1 MDSTQIYTL
10 VNSVVAQG
18 MGEQIEVVDA
28 STLVSLGNTVLS
40 SSANTEAF
48 LNTLAQR
55 IGKTIISYRKY
66 TSKLS
71 DMVID
76 DFQMGAILQKIKV
89 SMPTAEADESY
100 DLTDGASVDHYKIAK
115 PEATP
120 KLFVTRTPYQYHIT
134 IQDEHL
140 REAFTDV
147 NKMGSFISAIFGEM
161 QNAIELGLE
170 GLGRTC
176 LGNFIAEVAG
186 TDREIKLVTLYNAE
200 SGESLTPAT
209 AMLSDPFLRYAV
221 KTMNT
226 YSKRLT
232 DMSKLYNDG
241 TETRHTP
248 KDKQKLRVFTDF
260 EAALETVVQWSAF
273 HKELVDLGSF
283 SEMNYFQSED
293 TPNEISIKRA
303 SDSTETSVEN
313 IVGTLTDVDALG
325 IYKRMNIV
333 RTTPV
338 NAAGLY
344 YNQYHHLKQLWFNDL
359 SENGLIF
366 TLN

>member
-1 MDSTQIYTL
+1 MDTTQIYTL
-10 VNSVVAQG
+10 VNSVVEQG
-18 MGEQIEVVDA
+18 LGEQIKVVDA
-28 STLVSLGNTVLS
+28 STLVSLGDTVLTS
-40 SSANTEAF
+40 SSNTEAF

-100 DLTDGASVDHYKIAK
+100 DLTDGSSVDHYKIAK
-115 PEATP
+115 PKATQ
-120 KLFVTRTPYQYHIT
+120 KLFVTRTPYQYRIT

-147 NKMGSFISAIFGEM
+147 NKMGSFLSAIFGEM

-176 LGNFIAEVAG
+176 LGNFIAEVGG

-209 AMLSDPFLRYAV
+209 AMLSDSFLRFAV
-221 KTMNT
+221 KTMNV

-248 KDKQKLRVFTDF
+248 KDRQKLRVFTDF

-293 TPNEISIKRA
+293 TPNQIQIKRA
-303 SDSTETSVEN
+303 SDSAETTVSN
-313 IVGTLTDVDALG
+313 IVGTLTDRDALG

>member
-1 MDSTQIYTL
+1 MDTTQIYTL
-10 VNSVVAQG
+10 VNSVVEQG
-18 MGEQIEVVDA
+18 LGEAIAVVDA
-28 STLVSLGNTVLS
+28 STLVSLGDTVLS
-40 SSANTEAF
+40 SSSNTEAF

-66 TSKLS
+66 TSKLA

-76 DFQMGAILQKIKV
+76 DFEMGAILQKIKV
-89 SMPTAEADESY
+89 SMPTAEEDESY

-115 PEATP
+115 PVATQ
-120 KLFVTRTPYQYHIT
+120 KLFVTRTPYQYRIT

-140 REAFTDV
+140 REAFTDIY
-147 NKMGSFISAIFGEM
+147 KMGSFISAIFGEM

-209 AMLSDPFLRYAV
+209 AMLSDPFLRFAV
-221 KTMNT
+221 KTINT

-248 KDKQKLRVFTDF
+248 KDMQKLRVFTDF

-293 TPNEISIKRA
+293 TPNKIQIERA
-303 SDSTETSVEN
+303 SDSAETTVGN
-313 IVGTLTDVDALG
+313 IVGVLTDREALG

>member
-1 MDSTQIYTL
+1 MDTTQIYTL
-10 VNSVVAQG
+10 VNSVVGQG

-28 STLVSLGNTVLS
+28 STLVSLGNIVLS

-76 DFQMGAILQKIKV
+76 DFKMGAILQKIKV

-115 PEATP
+115 PEATQ

-147 NKMGSFISAIFGEM
+147 NKMGSFLSAIFGEM

-186 TDREIKLVTLYNAE
+186 TDREIKLVTLYNDD

-209 AMLSDPFLRYAV
+209 AMLSDPFLRFAV

-248 KDKQKLRVFTDF
+248 KDRQKFRVFTDF

-293 TPNEISIKRA
+293 TPNEISIERA
-303 SDSTETSVEN
+303 SDSTETTVSN

-325 IYKRMNIV
+325 IYKQMNIV

>member
-1 MDSTQIYTL
+1 MDTNQIYAL
-10 VNSVVAQG
+10 VNSVVSQG
-18 MGEQIEVVDA
+18 MGADIEVVDA
-28 STLVSLGNTVLS
+28 STLVSLGDTVLS

-89 SMPTAEADESY
+89 SMPTAEEDESY
-100 DLTDGASVDHYKIAK
+100 DLTDGSSVDHYKIAK
-115 PEATP
+115 PEATQ

-147 NKMGSFISAIFGEM
+147 NKMGSFLSAIFGEM

-176 LGNFIAEVAG
+176 LGNFIAEIG
-186 TDREIKLVTLYNAE
+186 NSDREIKLVTLYNAE

-209 AMLSDPFLRYAV
+209 AMLSDSFLRFAV
-221 KTMNT
+221 KTMNV

-248 KDKQKLRVFTDF
+248 KDRQKLRVFTDF

-293 TPNEISIKRA
+293 TPDQIKIKRA
-303 SDSTETSVEN
+303 SDSTDTTVSN
-313 IVGTLTDVDALG
+313 IVGTLTDRDALG
-325 IYKRMNIV
+325 IYKQMNIV

-359 SENGLIF
+359 SENGLVF

>member
-1 MDSTQIYTL
+1 MDTNQIYAL
-10 VNSVVAQG
+10 VNSVVSQG
-18 MGEQIEVVDA
+18 MGADIEVVDA
-28 STLVSLGNTVLS
+28 STLISLGDTVLS

-89 SMPTAEADESY
+89 SMPTAEEDESY
-100 DLTDGASVDHYKIAK
+100 DLTDGSSVDHYKIAK
-115 PEATP
+115 PEATQ

-147 NKMGSFISAIFGEM
+147 NKMGSFLSAIFGEM

-176 LGNFIAEVAG
+176 LGNFIAEIG
-186 TDREIKLVTLYNAE
+186 NTDREIKLVTLYNAE

-209 AMLSDPFLRYAV
+209 AMLSDAFLRFAV
-221 KTMNT
+221 KTMNV

-248 KDKQKLRVFTDF
+248 KDRQKLRVFTDF

-293 TPNEISIKRA
+293 TPNQIKIKRA
-303 SDSTETSVEN
+303 SDSTDTTVSN
-313 IVGTLTDVDALG
+313 IVGTLTDRDALG
-325 IYKRMNIV
+325 IYKQMNIV

-359 SENGLIF
+359 SENGLVF